1 MITLIISC
9 LVAIAGAANGIM
21 DTLQFHYTKSRYA
34 KLNPDFWNP
43 AISWKRKYKRNSDGS
58 LVQPLVPA
66 YIGSTTW
73 LVWTTDAWHLFKW
86 LYQNSMRG
94 AVVLPWIRVFGIWTI
109 LMFVGLFL
117 LQSLMFHLTY
127 KSHGKAEEN

>member
-1 MITLIISC
+1 M
-9 LVAIAGAANGIM
+9 AIAGAANGIM

-43 AISWKRKYKRNSDGS
+43 AISWKRKYKRNKDGS
-58 LVQPLVPA
+58 LIQPLVPA

-86 LYQNSMRG
+86 IYQSTLRL
-94 AVVLPWIRVFGIWTI
+94 AVIVALFPVYKWWCI
-109 LMFVGLFL
+109 LGYVGLFL
-117 LQSLMFHLTY
+117 IQSSSFHLTY
-127 KSHGKAEEN
+127 KK